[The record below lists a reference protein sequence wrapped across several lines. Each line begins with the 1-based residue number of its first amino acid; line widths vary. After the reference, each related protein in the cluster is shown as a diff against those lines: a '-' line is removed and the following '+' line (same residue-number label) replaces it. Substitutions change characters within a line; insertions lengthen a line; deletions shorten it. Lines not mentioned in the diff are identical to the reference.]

1 MSQLSRAML
10 GLYILMSER
19 KLVFIFL
26 VLTFFKTSKKLMS
39 KYSSVL
45 NTEISLHRSLTVIK
59 GLEFFYLFFIKVKD
73 ILNFTPEDTKRH
85 HQPDKTKSLTWHF
98 LGRLVSVYIKHKLQP
113 FLCYRG
119 VPKDEGDLWRGGSC
133 RE

>member
-1 MSQLSRAML
+1 MAHITLWFSGDGMSQLSRAML

-73 ILNFTPEDTKRH
+73 I
-85 HQPDKTKSLTWHF
+85 
-98 LGRLVSVYIKHKLQP
+98 
-113 FLCYRG
+113 
-119 VPKDEGDLWRGGSC
+119 
-133 RE
+133 